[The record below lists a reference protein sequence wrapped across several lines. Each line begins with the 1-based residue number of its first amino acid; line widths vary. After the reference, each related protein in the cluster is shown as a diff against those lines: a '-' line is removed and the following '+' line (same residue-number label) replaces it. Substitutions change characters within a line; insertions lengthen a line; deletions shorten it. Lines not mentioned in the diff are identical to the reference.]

1 MNGKLPDSSR
11 LGLVLAWW
19 HRYLE
24 RDAGF
29 RRRHEGAL
37 TPSGAGPPAQR
48 ERALDLAL
56 LDLFIDPTGASRP
69 LDRLARQGLQQ
80 TIRERLGE
88 FAASARGAT
97 AIRRM
102 RSICPRPSAI
112 SCPRSRS
119 GCVNWVL
126 GAIATGRLRALP
138 MLLGVWVWFSRPW
151 VPWA

>member
-1 MNGKLPDSSR
+1 
-11 LGLVLAWW
+11 LVLAWW

-24 RDAGF
+24 RDSGF

-37 TPSGAGPPAQR
+37 TPSGAGPPDQR

-56 LDLFIDPTGASRP
+56 LDLFIDPTGASRS

-80 TIRERLGE
+80 TIRARLGE

-102 RSICPRPSAI
+102 RFSSARRKDPVQDQRYPYI
-112 SCPRSRS
+112 HPQ
-119 GCVNWVL
+119 
-126 GAIATGRLRALP
+126 IAQIFADEKRNN
-138 MLLGVWVWFSRPW
+138 PW
-151 VPWA
+151 KSA